1 MDFLKTLSS
10 IDALTEIPNRRFFDE
25 RLDQEWKRATRE
37 RDSISLLMI
46 DIDHFKSYND
56 TYGHLQGDE
65 CLKTVARNLS
75 QNLWRSSDII
85 TRYGG
90 EEFAVILPGTPSY
103 SALNV
108 AKRLW
113 ESISALEIEHSSS
126 LSVGYLTVSIGLA
139 TLSPNEKTK
148 PHQLIE
154 LADKNLYKSKTDG
167 RNRVTG

>member
-37 RDSISLLMI
+37 RYSISLLMI

-113 ESISALEIEHSSS
+113 ESISALEIEHSGS